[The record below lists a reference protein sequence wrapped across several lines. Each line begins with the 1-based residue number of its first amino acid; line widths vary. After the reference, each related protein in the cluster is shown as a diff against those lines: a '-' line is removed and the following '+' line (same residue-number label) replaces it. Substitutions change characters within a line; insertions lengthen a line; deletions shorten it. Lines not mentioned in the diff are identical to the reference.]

1 MASLKMREVTRNWRK
16 KHRSASLILVHHL
29 IQDGGDDTDDFADYV
44 DDTDDVDD
52 NDDDDQRPGG
62 APLVGVPGAV
72 EEGAHVGL
80 SSPSHIHH
88 QYSCKEVFMRGQGN
102 IS

>member
-52 NDDDDQRPGG
+52 NDDDD
-62 APLVGVPGAV
+62 
-72 EEGAHVGL
+72 
-80 SSPSHIHH
+80 
-88 QYSCKEVFMRGQGN
+88 
-102 IS
+102 